1 MKQPTESSLNLAR
14 LIGRDLVTVGL
25 VPLILSFVIL
35 ASALSVVYITHDTR
49 QQIVKQEQLLTER
62 EGYDVEWRNQIL
74 EENSLAEHS
83 RIERLAETEL
93 KMQRPSAD
101 SEVVIQ

>member
-1 MKQPTESSLNLAR
+1 MKQTESSMNLAS

-25 VPLILSFVIL
+25 VPLILAFAIL
-35 ASALSVVYITHDTR
+35 LSALSVVYVTHESR
-49 QQIVKQEQLLTER
+49 QLIAQQEKLLMQR
-62 EGYDVEWRNQIL
+62 ENYDVEWRNQIL

-93 KMQRPSAD
+93 KMQRPSVNN
-101 SEVVIQ
+101 EIVIH

>member
-1 MKQPTESSLNLAR
+1 MKPTESSMNLAS

-25 VPLILSFVIL
+25 VPLILAFTIL
-35 ASALSVVYITHDTR
+35 ISALSVVYVTHESR
-49 QQIVKQEQLLTER
+49 QLIAKQEKLLMQR
-62 EGYDVEWRNQIL
+62 ENYDVEWRNQIL

-93 KMQRPSAD
+93 KMQRPSVD
-101 SEVVIQ
+101 NEIVIH

>member
-1 MKQPTESSLNLAR
+1 MKPTESSMNLAS

-25 VPLILSFVIL
+25 VPLILAFAIL
-35 ASALSVVYITHDTR
+35 ISALSVVYVTHESR
-49 QQIVKQEQLLTER
+49 QLIAQQEKLLMQR
-62 EGYDVEWRNQIL
+62 ENYDVEWRNQIL

-93 KMQRPSAD
+93 KMQRPSVD
-101 SEVVIQ
+101 NEIVIH

>member
-1 MKQPTESSLNLAR
+1 MNLAS

-25 VPLILSFVIL
+25 VPLILAFTIL
-35 ASALSVVYITHDTR
+35 ISALSVVYVTHESR
-49 QQIVKQEQLLTER
+49 QLIAKQEKLLMQR
-62 EGYDVEWRNQIL
+62 ETYDVEWRNQIL

-93 KMQRPSAD
+93 KMQRPSVD
-101 SEVVIQ
+101 NEIVIH

>member
-1 MKQPTESSLNLAR
+1 MKQTESSMNLAS

-25 VPLILSFVIL
+25 VPLILAFAIL
-35 ASALSVVYITHDTR
+35 LSALSVVYVTHESR
-49 QQIVKQEQLLTER
+49 QLIAQQEKLLMQR
-62 EGYDVEWRNQIL
+62 EHYDVEWRNQIL

-93 KMQRPSAD
+93 KMQRPSVNN
-101 SEVVIQ
+101 EIVIH

>member
-1 MKQPTESSLNLAR
+1 MKPTESSMNLAS

-25 VPLILSFVIL
+25 VPLILAFAIL
-35 ASALSVVYITHDTR
+35 LSALSVVYVTHESR
-49 QQIVKQEQLLTER
+49 QLIAQQEKLLMQR
-62 EGYDVEWRNQIL
+62 ENYDVEWRNQIL

-93 KMQRPSAD
+93 KMQRPSVD
-101 SEVVIQ
+101 NEIVIH

>member
-1 MKQPTESSLNLAR
+1 MKSTESSMNLAS

-25 VPLILSFVIL
+25 VPLILTFAIL
-35 ASALSVVYITHDTR
+35 ISALSVVYVTHESR
-49 QQIVKQEQLLTER
+49 QLIAQQEKLLMQR
-62 EGYDVEWRNQIL
+62 ENYDVEWRNQIL

-93 KMQRPSAD
+93 KMQRPSVD
-101 SEVVIQ
+101 NEIVIH

>member
-1 MKQPTESSLNLAR
+1 MKPTESSMNLAS

-25 VPLILSFVIL
+25 VPLIIAFTIL
-35 ASALSVVYITHDTR
+35 ISALSVVYITHESR
-49 QQIVKQEQLLTER
+49 QLIAQQEKLLMQR
-62 EGYDVEWRNQIL
+62 ENYDVEWRNQIL

-93 KMQRPSAD
+93 KMQRPSVD
-101 SEVVIQ
+101 NEIVIH

>member
-1 MKQPTESSLNLAR
+1 MKPTESSMNLAS

-25 VPLILSFVIL
+25 VPLILAFTIL
-35 ASALSVVYITHDTR
+35 ISALSVVYVTHESR
-49 QQIVKQEQLLTER
+49 QLIAKQEKLLMQR
-62 EGYDVEWRNQIL
+62 ETYDVEWRNQIL

-93 KMQRPSAD
+93 KMQRPSVD
-101 SEVVIQ
+101 NEIVIH

>member
-1 MKQPTESSLNLAR
+1 MKQTESSMNLAS

-25 VPLILSFVIL
+25 VPLILAFVIL
-35 ASALSVVYITHDTR
+35 LSALSVVYVTHESR
-49 QQIVKQEQLLTER
+49 QLIAQQEKLLMQR
-62 EGYDVEWRNQIL
+62 ENYDVEWRNQIL

-93 KMQRPSAD
+93 KMQRPSVNN
-101 SEVVIQ
+101 EIVIH

>member
-1 MKQPTESSLNLAR
+1 MKPTESSMNLAS

-25 VPLILSFVIL
+25 VPLILAFAIL
-35 ASALSVVYITHDTR
+35 FSALSVVYVTHESR
-49 QQIVKQEQLLTER
+49 QLIAQQEKLLMQR
-62 EGYDVEWRNQIL
+62 ENYDVEWRNQIL

-93 KMQRPSAD
+93 KMQRPSVD
-101 SEVVIQ
+101 NEIVIH

>member
-1 MKQPTESSLNLAR
+1 MKTTESSMNLAS

-25 VPLILSFVIL
+25 VPLILAFTIL
-35 ASALSVVYITHDTR
+35 ISALSVVYVTHESR
-49 QQIVKQEQLLTER
+49 QLIAKQEKLLMQR
-62 EGYDVEWRNQIL
+62 ETYDVEWRNQIL

-93 KMQRPSAD
+93 KMQRPSVD
-101 SEVVIQ
+101 NEIVIH

>member
-1 MKQPTESSLNLAR
+1 MKTTESSMNLAS

-25 VPLILSFVIL
+25 VPLILAFTIL
-35 ASALSVVYITHDTR
+35 ISSLSVVYITHESR
-49 QQIVKQEQLLTER
+49 QLIAQQEKLLMQR
-62 EGYDVEWRNQIL
+62 ETYDVEWRNQIL

-93 KMQRPSAD
+93 KMQRPSVD
-101 SEVVIQ
+101 NEIVIH

>member
-1 MKQPTESSLNLAR
+1 MKPTESSMNLAS

-25 VPLILSFVIL
+25 VPLILAFTIL
-35 ASALSVVYITHDTR
+35 ISALSVVYITHESR
-49 QQIVKQEQLLTER
+49 QLIAQQEKLLMQR
-62 EGYDVEWRNQIL
+62 ETYDVEWRNQIL

-93 KMQRPSAD
+93 KMQRPSVD
-101 SEVVIQ
+101 NEIVIH

>member
-1 MKQPTESSLNLAR
+1 MKSTESSMNLAS

-25 VPLILSFVIL
+25 VPLILAFVIL
-35 ASALSVVYITHDTR
+35 LSALSVVYVTHESR
-49 QQIVKQEQLLTER
+49 QLIAQQEKLLMQR
-62 EGYDVEWRNQIL
+62 ENYDVEWRNQIL

-93 KMQRPSAD
+93 KMQRPSVD
-101 SEVVIQ
+101 NEIVIH

>member
-1 MKQPTESSLNLAR
+1 MKTTESSMNLAS

-25 VPLILSFVIL
+25 VPLILAFAIL
-35 ASALSVVYITHDTR
+35 LSALSVVYVTHESR
-49 QQIVKQEQLLTER
+49 QLIAQQEKLLMQR
-62 EGYDVEWRNQIL
+62 ENYDVEWRNQIL

-93 KMQRPSAD
+93 KMQRPSVD
-101 SEVVIQ
+101 NEIVIH

>member
-1 MKQPTESSLNLAR
+1 MKPTESSMNLAS

-25 VPLILSFVIL
+25 VPLILAFAIL
-35 ASALSVVYITHDTR
+35 ISALSVVYVTHESR
-49 QQIVKQEQLLTER
+49 QLIAQQEKLLMQR
-62 EGYDVEWRNQIL
+62 ENYDIEWRNQIL

-93 KMQRPSAD
+93 KMQRPSVD
-101 SEVVIQ
+101 NEIVIH

>member
-1 MKQPTESSLNLAR
+1 MKTTESSMNLAS

-25 VPLILSFVIL
+25 VPLILAFTIL
-35 ASALSVVYITHDTR
+35 ISALSVVYITHESR
-49 QQIVKQEQLLTER
+49 QLIAQQEKLLMQR
-62 EGYDVEWRNQIL
+62 ETYDVEWRNQIL

-93 KMQRPSAD
+93 KMQRPSVD
-101 SEVVIQ
+101 NEIVIH